1 MDSYDKVLLARD
13 GTRPNLRHY
22 ISRLFTDF
30 FEQKGDRSC
39 RDDGAIIG
47 GIALLE
53 DRPITVLGHQKGASL
68 EENVQ
73 CNFGM
78 PGPEGYRKA
87 LRIMEQAEKFGRP
100 ILTFV
105 DTPGAYPGM
114 EAEERG
120 QGEAIARCLMAMGQ
134 LRVPILTV
142 VIGEGGS
149 GGALAIS
156 VADRIWMLENAVYS
170 VLSPE
175 GFATILWKDASRAR
189 EASELMKLT
198 ANDLKEA
205 GVCGRVIPEPPG
217 GVKREHERFFTG
229 LRRLLTLEVDLL
241 CKQNINTLLSERYD
255 RYRALGAKGEKI

>member
-78 PGPEGYRKA
+78 PGPEGYRKS
-87 LRIMEQAEKFGRP
+87 LRLMKLAEKFGLP
-100 ILTFV
+100 VLLFV
-105 DTPGAYPGM
+105 DTPGAFCGV

-205 GVCGRVIPEPPG
+205 GVCDRVIPEPPG

>member
-205 GVCGRVIPEPPG
+205 GVCDRVIPEPPG

>member
-87 LRIMEQAEKFGRP
+87 LRIMEQAEKYGHSRTREYAFLIAHSMLHLFGYDHMVPEEAR
-100 ILTFV
+100 V
-105 DTPGAYPGM
+105 M
-114 EAEERG
+114 EAK
-120 QGEAIARCLMAMGQ
+120 QAAILESLNI
-134 LRVPILTV
+134 LR
-142 VIGEGGS
+142 
-149 GGALAIS
+149 
-156 VADRIWMLENAVYS
+156 
-170 VLSPE
+170 
-175 GFATILWKDASRAR
+175 
-189 EASELMKLT
+189 
-198 ANDLKEA
+198 
-205 GVCGRVIPEPPG
+205 
-217 GVKREHERFFTG
+217 
-229 LRRLLTLEVDLL
+229 
-241 CKQNINTLLSERYD
+241 
-255 RYRALGAKGEKI
+255 

>member
-205 GVCGRVIPEPPG
+205 GVCDRVIPEPPG

-241 CKQNINTLLSERYD
+241 CRQNINTLLSERYD

>member
-47 GIALLE
+47 GIALLG
-53 DRPITVLGHQKGASL
+53 DRPITVLGQQKGASL

-205 GVCGRVIPEPPG
+205 GVCDRVIPEPPG

>member
-205 GVCGRVIPEPPG
+205 GVCDRVIPEPPG

-241 CKQNINTLLSERYD
+241 C
-255 RYRALGAKGEKI
+255 